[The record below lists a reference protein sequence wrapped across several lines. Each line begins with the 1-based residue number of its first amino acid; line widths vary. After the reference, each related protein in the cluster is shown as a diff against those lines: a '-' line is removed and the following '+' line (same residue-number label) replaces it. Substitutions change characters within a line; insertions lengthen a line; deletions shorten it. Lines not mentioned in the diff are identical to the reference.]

1 MSPRNRSI
9 LQVWQLNSSLLL
21 RTAGGRPMDNIV
33 YTFDFFD
40 PWDYV
45 TSDDEHGYTYPG
57 SYPCNVAYRGWVP
70 LFCPGGYAGAE
81 SEVRI
86 DKVWLHQLLLS
97 NPIALSAEHNVPVL
111 CNQYGVKRSVSEARG
126 RLRYAIHSAL

>member
-1 MSPRNRSI
+1 
-9 LQVWQLNSSLLL
+9 
-21 RTAGGRPMDNIV
+21 MDNIV

-81 SEVRI
+81 SEVRE
-86 DKVWLHQLLLS
+86 LRAAGAYHRQ
-97 NPIALSAEHNVPVL
+97 ALAVAPSAPTIPSIIRSCRRCQDTQPPDILTATH
-111 CNQYGVKRSVSEARG
+111 GVCTA
-126 RLRYAIHSAL
+126 